1 MTSIHFSPGLRRF
14 LSNRVFV
21 FLGGVSFPV
30 YLLHGTFIRIFLTWA
45 FFRFLPALP
54 FLNILHESTD
64 ANGDEIV
71 EARCDTMGCRLSA
84 LVVLVIW
91 FTFLLTFARLWK
103 SKVDVWAMH
112 ISKYTEDVV
121 TGKREIE
128 FPKFPIGLWQNRYA
142 RLSEKMRELESEKK
156 AHHGNC

>member
-1 MTSIHFSPGLRRF
+1 MTAILFSPGLRRF
-14 LSNRVFV
+14 LSHPMFV
-21 FLGGVSFPV
+21 FLGSVSFPV

-45 FFRFLPALP
+45 LFRFLPALP
-54 FLNILHESTD
+54 FLDILHEYTD
-64 ANGDEIV
+64 TNGDEIV
-71 EARCDTMGCRLSA
+71 EARCDSVGCHLCA

-91 FTFLLTFARLWK
+91 FAFLLAFARLWK

-112 ISKYTEDVV
+112 VSKYTEDVV
-121 TGKREIE
+121 TGKREVE
-128 FPKFPIGLWQNRYA
+128 LPKFPIGLWQNRYA